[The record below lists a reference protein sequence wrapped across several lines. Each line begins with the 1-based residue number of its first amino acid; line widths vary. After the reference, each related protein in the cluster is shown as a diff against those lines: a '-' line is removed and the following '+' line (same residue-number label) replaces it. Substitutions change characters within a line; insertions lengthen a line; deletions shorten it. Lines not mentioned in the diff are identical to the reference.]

1 MWVIDLVR
9 RNRDFRMLWMASV
22 VSLGGDWFATVAIIG
37 KITDL
42 GKGTFLTPA
51 LVASAVFVCQ
61 MLPAFLVTP
70 IAGPLADRF
79 DRKQIMIGASLLQ
92 AAAALLFL
100 LPNRNTIW
108 IAFVAQLLVA
118 TLAGFF
124 SPASQ
129 ASLANLV
136 GKDELPK
143 AASLLG
149 TTWGAMLALGSWAGA
164 WFSTQFGRNAAFI
177 ANAASFLLAA
187 FIITRIRGRTR
198 AEGTV
203 RQRMR
208 PIADTAAALQFA
220 RVNRPLFYLLFSKG
234 GFGLASGMVGLL
246 TSLASTRFGGGDGT
260 LGLLLGGRGVG
271 VVLGPMVAGR
281 LGATKEVS
289 GILRACGLSCLVYG
303 SMYFLVGHAPY
314 LWLAFVL
321 TALAHLGGG
330 TQWTLSTYGLNANT
344 PDEFRGRIGSADFAL
359 VSLSMSVSFVAA
371 ALLDRRFG
379 ATTAFT
385 VLACVS
391 IAWGLLYLRATT
403 TIRSEVGTSAE
414 RVGPKGA
421 AHVGVSPSNGDYH
434 G

>member
-1 MWVIDLVR
+1 VIDLLR
-9 RNRDFRMLWMASV
+9 RNRDFRMLWFASV

-42 GKGTFLTPA
+42 GKGTALTPA

-79 DRKQIMIGASLLQ
+79 DRKQIMIAASLLQ
-92 AAAALLFL
+92 SAAALLFL
-100 LPNRNTIW
+100 LPTRNTIW

-136 GKDELPK
+136 SKEELPK

-164 WFSTQFGRNAAFI
+164 WFSTQFGRNPAFI

-187 FIITRIRGRTR
+187 FIITRIKGRTT
-198 AEGTV
+198 AEGAV

-208 PIADTAAALQFA
+208 PIADTADALRFA
-220 RVNRPLFYLLFSKG
+220 RTNRPLFYLLFSKG

-246 TSLASTRFGGGDGT
+246 TSLATTRFGGGDGT

-271 VVLGPMVAGR
+271 VVLGPIVAGR

-303 SMYFLVGHAPY
+303 SMYFFVGHAPY

-330 TQWTLSTYGLNANT
+330 TQWTLSTYGLSANT

-359 VSLSMSVSFVAA
+359 VSLSMSLSFVTA

-403 TIRSEVGTSAE
+403 TIRGETPASQ
-414 RVGPKGA
+414 
-421 AHVGVSPSNGDYH
+421 
-434 G
+434 